1 MTDNTGSVGER
12 LAAIHLAL
20 GKCCIAWKNLFYTQR
35 PVTLTSDQALEMA
48 DFFARTAFEIR
59 DAAALLGFLLE
70 FRKADFDLPPSPT
83 FSESQPAEQAK
94 PRLSVIEGGKSQ

>member
-12 LAAIHLAL
+12 LAAIHLAM

-35 PVTLTSDQALEMA
+35 VVTLTPDQALEMA
-48 DFFARTAFEIR
+48 DLFARTAFEVR
-59 DAAALLGFLLE
+59 DAAALLGFPLV
-70 FRKADFDLPPSPT
+70 FRKEDFDLPPNPEPRPT
-83 FSESQPAEQAK
+83 DQAK